1 MKYSNIG
8 GQAVMEGVMMR
19 NGEKYAVAVR
29 TADKKIE
36 VKKEIYHPLIK
47 NKVILSLPIVRGAV
61 NFVDSLV
68 LGMKSLMFSAEF
80 FAEESPQELEERLAA
95 ERKKTEKK
103 AQQLRMKGNEEKAK
117 ELLDKFEKSA
127 EKQREELA
135 ERTVQAEENAAS
147 GKEKKGDNSLLMGFT
162 VAFSLLLSIAL
173 FMLLPYFLSRGLR
186 LINSSEVLISIL
198 EAVLRMTIFL
208 GYMFLISRLPDI
220 QRTFMYHG
228 AEHKCINCIEHGMEL
243 NVENVRKS
251 SRQHKRCGTSFLLI
265 VMIVSV
271 IFFLFIRVSSP
282 LWRIVIRLLLLP
294 VIAGVSFEFIRLAG
308 RYDNA
313 VVNLLSAPGLCL
325 QRLTTKEPTDDQ
337 IEVGIASVEAIF
349 DWKTYLKEN
358 FGKEFGPDP
367 DAGAEDGS
375 KI

>member
-135 ERTVQAEENAAS
+135 ERTVKAEENAAS

>member
-1 MKYSNIG
+1 
-8 GQAVMEGVMMR
+8 MEGVMMR

-68 LGMKSLMFSAEF
+68 LGMRSLMFSAEF

-135 ERTVQAEENAAS
+135 ERTVKAEENAAS

-162 VAFSLLLSIAL
+162 VAFSLILSIAL

-367 DAGAEDGS
+367 DTGAEDVS